1 LNRRSQGCCLVDG
14 LLTGVSGESSCVDS
28 WGKSFLIGWHFRE
41 LAKMQR
47 EEDLMILEIV
57 DTIGREAAPDAVILF
72 GSHERA

>member
-1 LNRRSQGCCLVDG
+1 
-14 LLTGVSGESSCVDS
+14 
-28 WGKSFLIGWHFRE
+28 
-41 LAKMQR
+41 MQR